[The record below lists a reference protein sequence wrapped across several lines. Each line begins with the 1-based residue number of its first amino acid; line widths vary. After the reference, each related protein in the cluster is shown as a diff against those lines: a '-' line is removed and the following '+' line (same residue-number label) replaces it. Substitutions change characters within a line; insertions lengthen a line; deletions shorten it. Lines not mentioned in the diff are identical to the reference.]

1 LNVVNKF
8 VRNIL
13 SLKIKLSRKIFYG
26 KFSPANQKQNTL
38 MKKYLVIITAVAA
51 IAACNSNSSGKTST
65 DTSASATT
73 TAPANDLSSNP
84 DYQKGLSLIAAND
97 CLTCHKVDE
106 KVTGPAYRDVA
117 NKYDNT
123 DANVKMLAGK
133 VIKGGSGNWGNVAM
147 TPHPALSEA
156 DAEQMV
162 KYVLLLKN
170 K

>member
-1 LNVVNKF
+1 MLAF
-8 VRNIL
+8 I
-13 SLKIKLSRKIFYG
+13 
-26 KFSPANQKQNTL
+26 
-38 MKKYLVIITAVAA
+38 VA
-51 IAACNSNSSGKTST
+51 CSSNSNNNKTA
-65 DTSASATT
+65 DTSAANTSTA
-73 TAPANDLSSNP
+73 APANDLSSNP

-123 DANVKMLAGK
+123 DDNIKMLAGK
-133 VIKGGSGNWGNVAM
+133 VIKGGSGNWGTVPM
-147 TPHPALSEA
+147 TPHPAIAEA

-162 KYVLLLKN
+162 KYVLLLRN